1 MEIKKTV
8 DGKNLIIAISGRL
21 DTVTAPELEKELS
34 DSAIDG
40 AETVTLDMSEL
51 EYVSSTGLRVILVL
65 HKNVSKFGGALK
77 IINVNS
83 MIMEL
88 FKMTGMSD
96 YLDIQAL

>member
-8 DGKNLIIAISGRL
+8 NGNNLIVALKGRL

-34 DSAIDG
+34 QSALDG

-51 EYVSSTGLRVILVL
+51 EYVSSSGLRVILVL
-65 HKNVSKFGGALK
+65 HKNMSKLGGALK

-96 YLDIQAL
+96 YLDIQA